1 MALDFQRGVSWRDF
15 LRAQLNGLMLGLLV
29 GRLWPHDLSAWRPV
43 AALGTSIFV
52 STFTYLLTV
61 RSPRPVA
68 DRVRFGMLIS
78 IAGTVLYGLIVW
90 LT

>member
-1 MALDFQRGVSWRDF
+1 MALDFPRGVSWRDF
-15 LRAQLNGLMLGLLV
+15 LRAQLNGLALAGVVASLWRHDHTP
-29 GRLWPHDLSAWRPV
+29 GRSV

-68 DRVRFGMLIS
+68 DRLRFGMLIS